1 MKLVIISGLSGSGK
15 TVALH
20 TLEDEDYYCV
30 DNLPIGILPQFVE
43 RILTRGVQLYDNIA
57 VGIDARS
64 GSEDLRDFN
73 TIMEW
78 VKQRDTEEKIEIELI
93 YIQAEQE
100 TLIKRFSDTR
110 RKHPLTKKGLPL
122 SEAIEV
128 ERSLLKD
135 VALRANLYVDT
146 TNTNIHELR
155 NYIKQRVASRKQDSL
170 SLLFHSFG
178 FKNGAPVDSD
188 FVFDVR
194 CLPNP
199 HWEPNLR
206 NLTGQDNG
214 VINFLQDKEDVIQML
229 EHIKTYLNFVI
240 PKFKKQNRYYLTV
253 SIGCTGGQHRSV
265 YIAETLHDFF
275 RKQHKNVSIHHRE
288 LSQTVDPER

>member
-1 MKLVIISGLSGSGK
+1 MKLIIISGLSGSGK

-30 DNLPIGILPQFVE
+30 DNLPIGLLPQFVD
-43 RILTRGVQLYDNIA
+43 RILSRRVQLYDNIA

-64 GSEDLRDFN
+64 DSDDLRDFG
-73 TIMEW
+73 TIIEW
-78 VKQRDTEEKIEIELI
+78 IQQKDTETKIEIEII
-93 YIQAEQE
+93 YIQAELD

-135 VALRANLYVDT
+135 VATAADLYVDT
-146 TNTNIHELR
+146 TYTNIHELR
-155 NYIKQRVASRKQDSL
+155 SYIKERVVKRSKTNL

-178 FKNGAPVDSD
+178 FKNGAPADSD

-206 NLTGQDNG
+206 VLTGQDPE
-214 VINFLQDKEDVIQML
+214 VIAFLQGQDDVQQML

-240 PKFKKQNRYYLTV
+240 PKFIKQNRYYLTI

-265 YIAETLHDFF
+265 FIAETLHDDF
-275 RKQHKNVSIHHRE
+275 RVHHDNVSIHHRE
-288 LSQTVDPER
+288 LSTYQD

>member
-1 MKLVIISGLSGSGK
+1 MKLIIVSGLSGSGK

-30 DNLPIGILPQFVE
+30 DNLPIGLIPQFVD
-43 RILTRGVQLYDNIA
+43 RILSRRVQLYDKIA

-64 GSEDLRDFN
+64 DAEDLQSFN
-73 TIMEW
+73 SIIDW
-78 VKQRDTEEKIEIELI
+78 VQNRNAEAAIEIEII
-93 YIQAEQE
+93 YLQAELD

-110 RKHPLTKKGLPL
+110 RKHPLTRKGLPL

-128 ERSLLKD
+128 ERNLLKD
-135 VALRANLYVDT
+135 VAVAANLYVDT
-146 TNTNIHELR
+146 TYKNIHELR
-155 NYIKQRVASRKQDSL
+155 SYIKERVVKRNKTKL

-178 FKNGAPVDSD
+178 FKNGAPADSD

-206 NLTGQDNG
+206 ALTGQDPE
-214 VINFLQDKEDVIQML
+214 VIAFLQGQDEVKKML
-229 EHIKTYLNFVI
+229 KHIKKFLNFVI
-240 PKFKKQNRYYLTV
+240 PQFKNQNRFYLTV

-265 YIAETLHDFF
+265 YIAEALHNEF
-275 RKQHKNVSIHHRE
+275 RTGNEDVSIHHRE
-288 LSQTVDPER
+288 LGYEEH

>member
-1 MKLVIISGLSGSGK
+1 MKLIIISGLSGSGK

-30 DNLPIGILPQFVE
+30 DNLPIGLLPQFVE
-43 RILTRGVQLYDNIA
+43 RILSRKVQLYDNIA

-64 GSEDLRDFN
+64 DSADLRDFN
-73 TIMEW
+73 TIFEW
-78 VKQRDTEEKIEIELI
+78 IQQRDIETTIEIEII
-93 YIQAEQE
+93 YLQAELD

-110 RKHPLTKKGLPL
+110 RRHPLTKKGLPL
-122 SEAIEV
+122 SEAIDV

-135 VALRANLYVDT
+135 VATAANLYIDT
-146 TNTNIHELR
+146 TYTNIHELR
-155 NYIKQRVASRKQDSL
+155 SYVKERVVKRQQTKL

-178 FKNGAPVDSD
+178 FKNGAPADSD

-206 NLTGQDNG
+206 TLTGQDPE
-214 VINFLQDKEDVIQML
+214 VIAFLQNQEDVQQML
-229 EHIKTYLNFVI
+229 EHIKNYLEFVI
-240 PKFKKQNRYYLTV
+240 PKFINQNRYYLTV

-265 YIAETLHDFF
+265 YIAETLHDSF
-275 RKQHKNVSIHHRE
+275 RNQLENVSIHHRE
-288 LSQTVDPER
+288 LNK

>member
-1 MKLVIISGLSGSGK
+1 MKLIIISGLSGSGK

-30 DNLPIGILPQFVE
+30 DNLPIGLLPQFVD
-43 RILTRGVQLYDNIA
+43 RILSRRVQLYDNIA

-64 GSEDLRDFN
+64 DSEDLRDFG
-73 TIMEW
+73 TIVEW
-78 VKQRDTEEKIEIELI
+78 IQQRDTETKIEIEII
-93 YIQAEQE
+93 YIQADLD

-135 VALRANLYVDT
+135 VATAANLYIDT
-146 TNTNIHELR
+146 TYTNIHELR
-155 NYIKQRVASRKQDSL
+155 SYIKERVVKRSKTNL

-178 FKNGAPVDSD
+178 FKNGAPADSD

-206 NLTGQDNG
+206 ALTGQDPE
-214 VINFLQDKEDVIQML
+214 VIAFLQGQDDVQQML

-240 PKFKKQNRYYLTV
+240 PKFIMQNRYYLTI

-265 YIAETLHDFF
+265 FIAETLHDDF
-275 RKQHKNVSIHHRE
+275 RLHHDNVSIHHRE
-288 LSQTVDPER
+288 LNTYQD

>member
-1 MKLVIISGLSGSGK
+1 MKLIIISGLSGSGK

-30 DNLPIGILPQFVE
+30 DNLPIGLLPEFVD
-43 RILTRGVQLYDNIA
+43 RLLSRRVQLYYDIA

-64 GSEDLRDFN
+64 NSEDLREFN
-73 TIMEW
+73 NIIKEIE
-78 VKQRDTEEKIEIELI
+78 QRGVEIEIIYMRAEL
-93 YIQAEQE
+93 E

-110 RKHPLTKKGLPL
+110 RKHPLTRKGLPL

-128 ERSLLKD
+128 ERNLLKD
-135 VALRANLYVDT
+135 VATAANLYIDT
-146 TNTNIHELR
+146 TYTNIHELR
-155 NYIKQRVASRKQDSL
+155 SYIKERVVQREQTNL
-170 SLLFHSFG
+170 SLLFQSFG

-206 NLTGQDNG
+206 ALTGQDPE
-214 VINFLQDKEDVIQML
+214 VIAFLQEHDDVQQML
-229 EHIKTYLNFVI
+229 EHIKNYLNFVI
-240 PKFKKQNRYYLTV
+240 PKFIKQNRYYLTV

-265 YIAETLHDFF
+265 YIAETLHDDF
-275 RKQHKNVSIHHRE
+275 RNHLKNVSIHHRE
-288 LSQTVDPER
+288 LA

>member
-30 DNLPIGILPQFVE
+30 DNLPVGLLPQFVAQLLS
-43 RILTRGVQLYDNIA
+43 RRVQLYDDIA
-57 VGIDARS
+57 IGIDARS
-64 GSEDLRDFN
+64 NSEDLREFN
-73 TIMEW
+73 SIIKEIQKSD
-78 VKQRDTEEKIEIELI
+78 VNDKIEIEII
-93 YIQAEQE
+93 YLQAELD

-110 RKHPLTKKGLPL
+110 RKHPLTRKGLPL

-128 ERSLLKD
+128 EKNLLKD
-135 VALRANLYVDT
+135 VASAANLYIDT
-146 TNTNIHELR
+146 TYTNIHELR
-155 NYIKQRVASRKQDSL
+155 DYIKERIVKREKSNL

-178 FKNGAPVDSD
+178 FKNGAPSDSD

-206 NLTGQDNG
+206 ALTGQDPE
-214 VINFLQDKEDVIQML
+214 VIEFLQEQDDVQQML
-229 EHIKTYLNFVI
+229 QHIKDYLNFVI
-240 PKFKKQNRYYLTV
+240 PKFIKQNRYYLTV

-265 YIAETLHDFF
+265 FIAETLHDDF
-275 RKQHKNVSIHHRE
+275 RNHLEHVSIHHRE
-288 LSQTVDPER
+288 LSK

>member
-30 DNLPIGILPQFVE
+30 DNLPIGLLPQFVS
-43 RILTRGVQLYDNIA
+43 RLLSRRVQLYDDVAI
-57 VGIDARS
+57 GIDARS
-64 GSEDLRDFN
+64 DPEDLREFKSIIKEIQQSDVDN
-73 TIMEW
+73 
-78 VKQRDTEEKIEIELI
+78 KIEIEII
-93 YIQAEQE
+93 YLQAELD

-110 RKHPLTKKGLPL
+110 RKHPLTRKGLPL

-128 ERSLLKD
+128 EKNLLKD
-135 VALRANLYVDT
+135 VATAAHLYVDT
-146 TNTNIHELR
+146 TYTNIHELR
-155 NYIKQRVASRKQDSL
+155 DYIKERVVKRQQTKL

-178 FKNGAPVDSD
+178 FKNGAPADSD

-206 NLTGQDNG
+206 ALTGQDAE
-214 VINFLQDKEDVIQML
+214 VIAFLQEQDDVQQML
-229 EHIKTYLNFVI
+229 EHIKNYLNFVI
-240 PKFKKQNRYYLTV
+240 PKFIKQNRYYLTV

-265 YIAETLHDFF
+265 FIAEALHDDF
-275 RKQHKNVSIHHRE
+275 RDHLEHVSIHHRE
-288 LSQTVDPER
+288 LSK

>member
-1 MKLVIISGLSGSGK
+1 MKLIIISGLSGSGK

-30 DNLPIGILPQFVE
+30 DNLPIGLLPQFIE
-43 RILTRGVQLYDNIA
+43 RILSRKVHLYDNIA

-64 GSEDLRDFN
+64 DSADLRDFN
-73 TIMEW
+73 TIFEW
-78 VKQRDTEEKIEIELI
+78 IQQRDTEAKIEIEII
-93 YIQAEQE
+93 YIQAELD

-110 RKHPLTKKGLPL
+110 RRHPLTKNGLPL

-128 ERSLLKD
+128 ERNLLKD
-135 VALRANLYVDT
+135 VATAANLYIDT
-146 TNTNIHELR
+146 THTNIHELR
-155 NYIKQRVASRKQDSL
+155 SHIKKRVVKRQQTKL
-170 SLLFHSFG
+170 SLLFYSFG
-178 FKNGAPVDSD
+178 FKNGAPSDSD

-206 NLTGQDNG
+206 TLTGQDPD
-214 VINFLQDKEDVIQML
+214 VIAFLQRQEDVQQML
-229 EHIKTYLNFVI
+229 EHIKNYLNFVI
-240 PKFKKQNRYYLTV
+240 PKFIKQNRYYITV

-265 YIAETLHDFF
+265 YIAEALHNHF
-275 RKQHKNVSIHHRE
+275 RDQLENVSIHHRE
-288 LSQTVDPER
+288 LSK

>member
-20 TLEDEDYYCV
+20 TLEDEDYYCI
-30 DNLPIGILPQFVE
+30 DNLPIGLLPQLVE
-43 RILTRGVQLYDNIA
+43 RTLSRDVQLYDNIA

-64 GSEDLRDFN
+64 DAEDLRDFN
-73 TIMEW
+73 TIFEW
-78 VKQRDTEEKIEIELI
+78 IQQRDAETKIEIEII
-93 YIQAEQE
+93 YLQAELE

-110 RKHPLTKKGLPL
+110 RKHPLTQKGLPL

-128 ERSLLKD
+128 ERNLLKD
-135 VALRANLYVDT
+135 VALSANLYIDT
-146 TNTNIHELR
+146 TYTNIHELR
-155 NYIKQRVASRKQDSL
+155 SYIKERVVRRQKTNL

-178 FKNGAPVDSD
+178 FKNGAPSDSD

-206 NLTGQDNG
+206 PLTGQDPE
-214 VINFLQDKEDVIQML
+214 VINFLQEQDDVQQML
-229 EHIKTYLNFVI
+229 DHIKNYLNFVI

-265 YIAETLHDFF
+265 YIAETLHNDF
-275 RKQHKNVSIHHRE
+275 REHLDNVSIHHRE
-288 LSQTVDPER
+288 LN

>member
-1 MKLVIISGLSGSGK
+1 MKLIIISGLSGSGK

-30 DNLPIGILPQFVE
+30 DNLPIGLLPQFVE
-43 RILTRGVQLYDNIA
+43 RILSRKVQLYDNIA

-64 GSEDLRDFN
+64 DSADLRDFN
-73 TIMEW
+73 TIFEW
-78 VKQRDTEEKIEIELI
+78 IQQRDTETKIEIEII
-93 YIQAEQE
+93 YLQAELD

-110 RKHPLTKKGLPL
+110 RRHPLTKKGLPL
-122 SEAIEV
+122 SEAIDV

-135 VALRANLYVDT
+135 VATAANLYIDT
-146 TNTNIHELR
+146 TYTNIHELR
-155 NYIKQRVASRKQDSL
+155 SYVKERIVKRQQTKL

-178 FKNGAPVDSD
+178 FKNGAPADSD

-206 NLTGQDNG
+206 TLTGQDPE
-214 VINFLQDKEDVIQML
+214 VIAFLQNQEDVQQML
-229 EHIKTYLNFVI
+229 VHIKNYLEFVI
-240 PKFKKQNRYYLTV
+240 PKFIKQNRYYLTV

-265 YIAETLHDFF
+265 YIAETLHDSF
-275 RKQHKNVSIHHRE
+275 RNQLENVSIHHRE
-288 LSQTVDPER
+288 LSK

>member
-20 TLEDEDYYCV
+20 TLEDEDYYCI
-30 DNLPIGILPQFVE
+30 DNLPVGLLPQFVAQLLS
-43 RILTRGVQLYDNIA
+43 RRVQLYDDVAI
-57 VGIDARS
+57 GIDARS
-64 GSEDLRDFN
+64 NSEDLREFN
-73 TIMEW
+73 SIIKEIQKSD
-78 VKQRDTEEKIEIELI
+78 VSNKVEIEII
-93 YIQAEQE
+93 YLQAELD

-110 RKHPLTKKGLPL
+110 RKHPLTRKGLPL

-128 ERSLLKD
+128 EKNLLKD
-135 VALRANLYVDT
+135 VASAANLYIDT
-146 TNTNIHELR
+146 TYTNIHELR
-155 NYIKQRVASRKQDSL
+155 DYIKERIVKREKSNL

-178 FKNGAPVDSD
+178 FKNGAPSDSD

-206 NLTGQDNG
+206 ALTGQDPE
-214 VINFLQDKEDVIQML
+214 VIEFLQEQDDVQQML
-229 EHIKTYLNFVI
+229 QHIKDYLNFVI
-240 PKFKKQNRYYLTV
+240 PKFIKQNRYYLTV

-265 YIAETLHDFF
+265 FIAETLHDDF
-275 RKQHKNVSIHHRE
+275 RNHLEHVSIHHRE
-288 LSQTVDPER
+288 LSK

>member
-1 MKLVIISGLSGSGK
+1 MKLIIISGLSGSGK

-30 DNLPIGILPQFVE
+30 DNLPIGLLPQFIE
-43 RILTRGVQLYDNIA
+43 RILSRKVHLYDNIA

-64 GSEDLRDFN
+64 DSADLRDFN
-73 TIMEW
+73 TIFEW
-78 VKQRDTEEKIEIELI
+78 IQQRDTEAKIEIEII
-93 YIQAEQE
+93 YIQAELD

-110 RKHPLTKKGLPL
+110 RRHPLTKNGLPL

-128 ERSLLKD
+128 ERNLLKD
-135 VALRANLYVDT
+135 VATAANLYIDT
-146 TNTNIHELR
+146 THTNIHELR
-155 NYIKQRVASRKQDSL
+155 SYIKKRVVKRQQTKL
-170 SLLFHSFG
+170 SLLFYSFG
-178 FKNGAPVDSD
+178 FKNGAPSDSD

-206 NLTGQDNG
+206 TLTGQDPD
-214 VINFLQDKEDVIQML
+214 VIAFLQRQEDVQQML
-229 EHIKTYLNFVI
+229 EHIKNYLNFVI
-240 PKFKKQNRYYLTV
+240 PKFIKQNRYYITV

-265 YIAETLHDFF
+265 YIAEALHNHF
-275 RKQHKNVSIHHRE
+275 RDQLENVSIHHRE
-288 LSQTVDPER
+288 LSK

>member
-1 MKLVIISGLSGSGK
+1 MKFIIISGLSGSGK

-30 DNLPIGILPQFVE
+30 DNLPLGLLPQFID
-43 RILTRGVQLYDNIA
+43 RIDSRRLQIYDHIA

-64 GSEDLRDFN
+64 DSEDLRNFS
-73 TIMEW
+73 TIIEW
-78 VKQRDTEEKIEIELI
+78 IEQRDTKTEIEIEIIDL
-93 YIQAEQE
+93 QAELDI
-100 TLIKRFSDTR
+100 LIKRFSDTR
-110 RKHPLTKKGLPL
+110 RKHPLTQKGLPL

-128 ERSLLKD
+128 ERNLLKD
-135 VALRANLYVDT
+135 VATAADLYIDT
-146 TNTNIHELR
+146 TYTNIHELR
-155 NYIKQRVASRKQDSL
+155 SYIKERVVKRQATKL

-178 FKNGAPVDSD
+178 FKNGAPADSD

-206 NLTGQDNG
+206 SLTGQDPE
-214 VINFLQDKEDVIQML
+214 VIAFLQDQEDVQQML
-229 EHIKTYLNFVI
+229 EHIKNYLNFVI
-240 PKFKKQNRYYLTV
+240 PKFIKQNRYYLTI

-265 YIAETLHDFF
+265 FIAETLYDTF
-275 RKQHKNVSIHHRE
+275 RDNLEHVSVHHRE
-288 LSQTVDPER
+288 IGYQDH

>member
-1 MKLVIISGLSGSGK
+1 MKLIIISGLSGSGK

-30 DNLPIGILPQFVE
+30 DNLPVGLLPQFVE
-43 RILTRGVQLYDNIA
+43 RILSRRVQLYDQIA

-64 GSEDLRDFN
+64 DSEDLRDFD
-73 TIMEW
+73 TILEW
-78 VKQRDTEEKIEIELI
+78 IQQRDTDTRIEIEII
-93 YIQAEQE
+93 YIQAELD

-128 ERSLLKD
+128 ERNLLKD
-135 VALRANLYVDT
+135 VANRANLYIDT
-146 TNTNIHELR
+146 TYTNIHELR
-155 NYIKQRVASRKQDSL
+155 DYIKERVVKRKKTKL

-178 FKNGAPVDSD
+178 FKNGAPSDSD

-206 NLTGQDNG
+206 TLTGQDSE
-214 VINFLQDKEDVIQML
+214 VIAFLQEQEDVQLML
-229 EHIKTYLNFVI
+229 EHIKTYLQFVI
-240 PKFKKQNRYYLTV
+240 PKFIKQNRYYLTV

-265 YIAETLHDFF
+265 FIAETLHDDF
-275 RKQHKNVSIHHRE
+275 RDLLDNVSIHHRE
-288 LSQTVDPER
+288 LNRQA